1 MMHFVY
7 IIYSQKVDQ
16 YYIGETEDIENRL
29 LKHNTGFFKNS
40 FTAKTNDWKL
50 FFSISCYNRT
60 QAQKIEKHIKK
71 NEKQEIHSK
80 PEKTS
85 QYFQKTAFKIL
96 KQFEPIPIAIG
107 RGAKSHAS
115 FSVAFLLSSI
125 MHFVYI
131 IYSQKVDQYYI
142 GETEDIENRDQF
154 YNLGFYDF
162 KNII

>member
-40 FTAKTNDWKL
+40 FTAKTNDWEL

-71 NEKQEIHSK
+71 MKSRKYIQNLKKHPNISK
-80 PEKTS
+80 KLL
-85 QYFQKTAFKIL
+85 L
-96 KQFEPIPIAIG
+96 K
-107 RGAKSHAS
+107 
-115 FSVAFLLSSI
+115 
-125 MHFVYI
+125 Y
-131 IYSQKVDQYYI
+131 
-142 GETEDIENRDQF
+142 
-154 YNLGFYDF
+154 
-162 KNII
+162 

>member
-1 MMHFVY
+1 MHFVY

-80 PEKTS
+80 PEKHPNIS
-85 QYFQKTAFKIL
+85 KKLLL
-96 KQFEPIPIAIG
+96 K
-107 RGAKSHAS
+107 
-115 FSVAFLLSSI
+115 
-125 MHFVYI
+125 Y
-131 IYSQKVDQYYI
+131 
-142 GETEDIENRDQF
+142 
-154 YNLGFYDF
+154 
-162 KNII
+162 